1 MSNENEI
8 KSCPACGG
16 KGKIW
21 TYSGGDCADYYSA
34 GCSNCDLDSSHCDT
48 EKEAIEAWNNQPA
61 READKAR
68 IAELEAKVQELNTTL
83 NMYVADNIEVGQEN
97 QELKAKVQELSR
109 IHESEIKELENE
121 TFELDELFQQ
131 INELQQEN
139 QELKTKLERVRE
151 EVDKGFQTSSSTYG
165 LDHGVSVMEALSYIE
180 EVLNDA

>member
-1 MSNENEI
+1 MRI
-8 KSCPACGG
+8 KDFTDT
-16 KGKIW
+16 IRHL
-21 TYSGGDCADYYSA
+21 T
-34 GCSNCDLDSSHCDT
+34 DSFN
-48 EKEAIEAWNNQPA
+48 IPQA
-61 READKAR
+61 RR
-68 IAELEAKVQELNTTL
+68 MIAENPALTQEQFKAGGRIGFAKAGI
-83 NMYVADNIEVGQEN
+83 ADPANNIEVGQEN